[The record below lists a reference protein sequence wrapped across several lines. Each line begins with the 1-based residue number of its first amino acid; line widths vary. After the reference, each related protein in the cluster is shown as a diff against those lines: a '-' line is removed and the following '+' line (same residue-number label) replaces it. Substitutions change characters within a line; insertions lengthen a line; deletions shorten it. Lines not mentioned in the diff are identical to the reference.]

1 MKMKRI
7 LICLLITALTCGM
20 TACGNK
26 TTNKP
31 IEPVPPI
38 SETGN
43 ILDIGE
49 NAKPVTPPLADKS
62 YDSLEELSNAIGY
75 TVKYPESLN
84 ASSTTYSI
92 KNNSLELLFFNGK
105 VMEGRLIKAG
115 VGNPPATDFYGYA
128 TAKAEIKDNINYII
142 HYTETDACHLITW
155 SEGEFLYLLYT
166 SNIHTIDSIIEVAQQ
181 IQ

>member
-26 TTNKP
+26 TTTETN
-31 IEPVPPI
+31 EPVPPI
-38 SETGN
+38 NETGN

-49 NAKPVTPPLADKS
+49 NAGQVQPPLNNAS
-62 YDSLEELSNAIGY
+62 YDTLEEASKAIGY
-75 TVKYPESLN
+75 TVQHPESLN
-84 ASSTTYSI
+84 SATATYGI
-92 KNNSLELLFFNGK
+92 KDNALEIMFFNGK
-105 VMEGRLIKAG
+105 VMTGRIIKAR

-128 TAKAEIKDNINYII
+128 TAQSETKDGIDYII
-142 HYTETDACHLITW
+142 HYTEKDACHLITW

-166 SNIHTIDSIIEVAQQ
+166 SEIHTIDSIIEVAQQ